1 MLIASLKVNHNTAPV
16 TEIIAGNFFGWLLD
30 YFLVHYVDAPLS
42 TPRNGLSPA
51 YHQS

>member
-30 YFLVHYVDAPLS
+30 YFLVHDLDVPL
-42 TPRNGLSPA
+42 TPRNGLSQA
-51 YHQS
+51 YH